1 VKGNGDFG
9 SIISVAQAFYASKF
23 KQIEQDHSDKNEKTT
38 LRKKD
43 PKKACAKK
51 WDPYNAPPLTR
62 NNGLQASG
70 SEGLPPGMTGR
81 EKQNNRLT
89 LNEENVIYGTSR
101 HSAKARRNCSLT
113 IYQTIC
119 VGTQGHG
126 FLNVFGR

>member
-1 VKGNGDFG
+1 MIKRANSPDGDDFYDALMKKNALEKFFEIKGCQPG
-9 SIISVAQAFYASKF
+9 I
-23 KQIEQDHSDKNEKTT
+23 T
-38 LRKKD
+38 
-43 PKKACAKK
+43 
-51 WDPYNAPPLTR
+51 PYNAPPLTR

-101 HSAKARRNCSLT
+101 HSTKARRNCSLT

-126 FLNVFGR
+126 FLNVLGR